1 MIPTSSDKKS
11 MKKEA
16 KTKAINESVFHY
28 NVQKVRARAD
38 KKDLERFI
46 SGKYFTGIIVNWDD
60 DENVFLIFVCL
71 CLTHVCPLFETIV

>member
-46 SGKYFTGIIVNWDD
+46 SGKYFTGIIV
-60 DENVFLIFVCL
+60 
-71 CLTHVCPLFETIV
+71 